1 MAIATFVKGA
11 KQQIVIE
18 LSSASSKVSMVQSTP
33 CCFCRDIVGGGSSA
47 PSNPVF
53 PCTCSAVT
61 KGRTSGRE
69 HPANTFVSGFLA
81 SSQSIKAFRE
91 VNATG
96 TFPATVT
103 IPRTSSSAG
112 EASASKIPIASS

>member
-18 LSSASSKVSMVQSTP
+18 LSSAATRVSIVQSTP
-33 CCFCRDIVGGGSSA
+33 CCFCREIVGGGRSA

-61 KGRTSGRE
+61 KGRTSGRG
-69 HPANTFVSGFLA
+69 HPAKTFVSGLFA
-81 SSQSIKAFRE
+81 SSQRIKAFRE
-91 VNATG
+91 VNANG

-103 IPRTSSSAG
+103 ILGNGINYVESNRY
-112 EASASKIPIASS
+112 